1 MSVLNQLL
9 LQQEVTNTQTDPFK
23 GLLTMEVTE
32 EIVEKIADAKFAWRE
47 LIPQGH
53 MFVLCAKANG
63 GKTTFMVHVSAELS
77 KNGYRV
83 MYINADASA
92 SDIKHYQHHA
102 KDHGYSLINP
112 DLTNG
117 SAERVI
123 EEMRNLARS
132 NADFSKDVIVLD
144 TLKKFTD
151 MMNKTRAKEFYSL
164 VRTLTAKGMTVICL
178 AHTNKYDDADGK
190 PMFEGTGD
198 TRNDCDE
205 LIYLIPVK
213 NLDGTITVS
222 TLADKTRA
230 PIKDISFIITA
241 DREVQI
247 LDEHI
252 DTLAIS
258 EYQRSLEKDTEVIAF
273 VLENIKLLSKSVTEL
288 AAISKEE
295 KAGFSRLRLDGV
307 CKRYSSGNT
316 SFPEPK
322 WLSMPAPTYGFKYGM
337 ISPDYLAKMKI
348 SGEG

>member
-9 LQQEVTNTQTDPFK
+9 VQQTTVNQYNDPFK

-63 GKTTFMVHVSAELS
+63 GKTTFMVHVSAELAQ
-77 KNGYRV
+77 NGYRV

-123 EEMRNLARS
+123 EELRNLAQS
-132 NADFSKDVIVLD
+132 NVDFSKDVIVLD

-213 NLDGTITVS
+213 NPDGTITVS

-230 PIKDISFIITA
+230 PIKDISFRISV

-252 DTLAIS
+252 DL
-258 EYQRSLEKDTEVIAF
+258 SLIH
-273 VLENIKLLSKSVTEL
+273 I
-288 AAISKEE
+288 
-295 KAGFSRLRLDGV
+295 
-307 CKRYSSGNT
+307 
-316 SFPEPK
+316 
-322 WLSMPAPTYGFKYGM
+322 
-337 ISPDYLAKMKI
+337 
-348 SGEG
+348 